1 MHEALPHVPAGPG
14 WRPKRSLASV
24 ATALAMVVAV
34 GLAAAPAVCA
44 ASVRAPGWGAGE
56 TGPTAATRVATS
68 IALLVPSDSVIGRD
82 TTVTATLR
90 DHSGKA
96 VAGERVSVS
105 LDGAQVRSGKTDA
118 QGTALL
124 VVPGKSLSEARDY
137 KVVASFSGAH
147 GLAPSST
154 FATLTILAAAI
165 QIQTVPPVSNVRFS
179 LGAETALTGP
189 DGIAALPVPKTG
201 LYELTADLNYDNSST
216 ASVKAGF
223 VRWLDDVYTCN
234 RTIEVTGPATYSM
247 GLRVAYRASVRYVDL
262 NSQPVD
268 PKLIDEAKFSADTG
282 ADDVFLNSEIGTDD
296 VWWTAAYAVRYGTAL
311 TVSSVT
317 YRAQSVKIHGAEV
330 VNRAQQAWM
339 PVENGVWTIQLLL
352 YSMTVRT
359 SDAIFGSPVAGRL
372 TLTFPDGS
380 TIETRVE
387 SDGRVTFANL
397 PRGQYKLALSSVAV
411 SPPMPVALSKDQE
424 ASLRVVTYFDVALVS
439 GLILVIGIAILGR
452 WVVLSRRLKQRAS
465 PPSDTAS

>member
-1 MHEALPHVPAGPG
+1 VIAVL
-14 WRPKRSLASV
+14 
-24 ATALAMVVAV
+24 ATAAAV

-44 ASVRAPGWGAGE
+44 ASVSAPGS
-56 TGPTAATRVATS
+56 TGVERDPTAAAAVATS
-68 IALLVPSDSVIGRD
+68 IALTVPSDGVIGRD

-90 DHSGKA
+90 DRSGQP
-96 VAGERVSVS
+96 VVDERVSLT
-105 LDGAQVRSGKTDA
+105 LDGNQVRSAKTDT
-118 QGTALL
+118 QGNASL

-137 KVVASFSGAH
+137 KVVASFSGTH

-154 FATLTILAAAI
+154 IATLTILEAAI

-189 DGIAALPVPKTG
+189 DGLAALPVPKTG
-201 LYELTADLNYDNSST
+201 LYELTADLNYDNSPT
-216 ASVKAGF
+216 ATVKAGF
-223 VRWLDDVYTCN
+223 VRWLDDVYTSN
-234 RTIEVTGPATYSM
+234 RMIEVTGPATYSM

-262 NSQPVD
+262 NGQPVD
-268 PKLIDEAKFSADTG
+268 PKLIEEAKFSADTG
-282 ADDVFLNSEIGTDD
+282 ADDVLLNSEIGTAD
-296 VWWTAAYAVRYGTAL
+296 VWWTAANAVRYGTAL
-311 TVSSVT
+311 TVSAVT
-317 YRAQSVKIHGAEV
+317 YRVQSVKIHGAEV
-330 VNRAQQAWM
+330 VNRSQQAWT

-359 SDAIFGSPVAGRL
+359 SDAIFGLPVAGRL

-380 TIETRVE
+380 TIETSVE
-387 SDGRVTFANL
+387 GDGRVTFANL

-439 GLILVIGIAILGR
+439 GVILLLGFAILGR
-452 WVVLSRRLKQRAS
+452 WVVLSRRLKQRAG
-465 PPSDTAS
+465 PPSAKAG